1 MNILP
6 SAYVSQQG
14 ESLGKYEL
22 QKIESIPDEVQNAM
36 RDGLNDIR
44 FNGYR
49 WECNAKT
56 GWARVSLISSPV
68 NAEPESPEQSQ
79 AAARADF
86 LALQGEYLSVKP
98 EGKSE
103 KKSATD
109 IVNEL
114 RSKAAAK
121 TSQPAPQQEAP
132 EEPEAHEEE
141 QDQEESEQDNNNHN
155 TFHCDECVVAVSRFI
170 TKNALQR
177 ELSPAC
183 MTLLWFMATKASR
196 KDGQWIVWYSINRM
210 AEMSGLGRA
219 TVTRALIKLESMKI
233 ITRTRK
239 GIARVKG
246 DTYRINV
253 N

>member
-6 SAYVSQQG
+6 SAYTSQQG

-22 QKIESIPDEVQNAM
+22 QKIDSIPEEVRNAM

-56 GWARVSLISSPV
+56 GWARVSLISSPAD
-68 NAEPESPEQSQ
+68 AEPESSEQSQ
-79 AAARADF
+79 ANARADF

-141 QDQEESEQDNNNHN
+141 QDWEESEQDNNNHN

-177 ELSPAC
+177 ELSPTC

>member
-6 SAYVSQQG
+6 SAYAAQQG

-22 QKIESIPDEVQNAM
+22 QKIDAIPEEVQNAM

-56 GWARVSLISSPV
+56 GWARVSLISSPAD
-68 NAEPESPEQSQ
+68 AEPESPKQSQ
-79 AAARADF
+79 ADARADF

-98 EGKSE
+98 EDKNE
-103 KKSATD
+103 KKSAVD
-109 IVNEL
+109 IVNDL
-114 RSKAAAK
+114 RSRAAAK
-121 TSQPAPQQEAP
+121 PSQPAPQQEEP

-141 QDQEESEQDNNNHN
+141 QEQEERERDNNNHN

-170 TKNALQR
+170 TKNGLQR

>member
-1 MNILP
+1 MNILT
-6 SAYVSQQG
+6 SAYVAQQG

-22 QKIESIPDEVQNAM
+22 QKIDAIPKEVQSAM

-56 GWARVSLISSPV
+56 GWARVSLISSPA

-79 AAARADF
+79 ADARADF

-103 KKSATD
+103 KKSAVD
-109 IVNEL
+109 IVNDL

-121 TSQPAPQQEAP
+121 PSQPAPQQEEP

-141 QDQEESEQDNNNHN
+141 QEQEEREQDNNNHN

>member
-1 MNILP
+1 MNILT
-6 SAYVSQQG
+6 SAYVAQQG

-22 QKIESIPDEVQNAM
+22 QKIDAIPKEVQSAM

-49 WECNAKT
+49 WECNSKT
-56 GWARVSLISSPV
+56 GWARVSLISSPA

-79 AAARADF
+79 ADARADF

-103 KKSATD
+103 KKSAVD
-109 IVNEL
+109 IVNDL

-121 TSQPAPQQEAP
+121 PSQPAPQQEEP

-141 QDQEESEQDNNNHN
+141 QEQEEREQDNNNHN

>member
-1 MNILP
+1 MSILP
-6 SAYVSQQG
+6 SAYVAQQG

-22 QKIESIPDEVQNAM
+22 QKIDAIPEEVQSAM
-36 RDGLNDIR
+36 RDGLDDIR

-56 GWARVSLISSPV
+56 GWARVSLISSPA

-79 AAARADF
+79 ADARADF
-86 LALQGEYLSVKP
+86 FALQGEYLSVKP
-98 EGKSE
+98 ESKTD

-121 TSQPAPQQEAP
+121 TSQLAPQQKAP
-132 EEPEAHEEE
+132 EEPEANEEE
-141 QDQEESEQDNNNHN
+141 QDRGEGEQDDNNHN

-170 TKNALQR
+170 TKNGLQR